1 MNDATP
7 TVSILGC
14 GWLGHPL
21 GQRLVEAGYVV
32 RGSTTTPDKVSVLRA
47 DGIEPHVLRLTPE
60 LAADAPETF
69 FDAQTLFLNIPP
81 NRKASDPVAY
91 YRAQVRA
98 ATEAAVR
105 HGVSWI
111 VFVSAT
117 SVYPSEGQEV
127 VEQDAT
133 PHSERARVLLEA
145 ERVVQESPCDSTILR
160 YAGLIGGERH
170 PGRFLAGRRGVAGG
184 AARLN
189 LIHQTDAVGVAMA
202 VLHQDVRND
211 TFNVCAPEHPRR
223 EPFYRAAAK
232 DVGQPPP
239 TFDPAAPRPNKI
251 VRIERLQKRV
261 AYTFHF
267 PDPMQAVT

>member
-1 MNDATP
+1 MTDGTP

-21 GQRLVEAGYVV
+21 GRRLVQAGYRV
-32 RGSTTTPDKVSVLRA
+32 RGSTTTPEKVSMLQA
-47 DGIEPHVLRLTPE
+47 DGIEPHVLTLTPD
-60 LAADAPETF
+60 LQTDDPAAF
-69 FDAQTLFLNIPP
+69 FDAHILFLNIPP
-81 NRKASDPVAY
+81 DRTADDPVAY

-111 VFVSAT
+111 VCVSAT
-117 SVYPSEGQEV
+117 SVYPSEGREV
-127 VEQDAT
+127 VESDAT
-133 PHSERARVLLEA
+133 PHAERARVLLEA
-145 ERVVQESPCDSTILR
+145 ERVVREGACDSTILR

-170 PGRFLAGRRGVAGG
+170 PGRFLAGRSQVAGG
-184 AARLN
+184 QARLN
-189 LIHQTDAVGVAMA
+189 LIHQADAVGVALA
-202 VLHQDVRND
+202 VLQQEVRND

-239 TFDPAAPRPNKI
+239 TFDASAERPNKVVSI
-251 VRIERLQKRV
+251 AHLQERV
-261 AYTFHF
+261 NYTFQF
-267 PDPMQAVT
+267 PNPMQVVT